1 MSKKAKQYS
10 ATEKTKIVIEAIKA
24 EMTIAQISSKYG
36 VHATQIQAWKKR
48 GIENLVSG
56 FQVKPATKDPDN
68 QDLIKQL
75 YEQIGQL
82 SVERDW
88 LKKNLHCLDL
98 ETRKSMI
105 DNNCRN
111 LAISRQ
117 CDLLLINKSTYYYK
131 AKGITTRD
139 LEIMKVIDEIY
150 TEHPY
155 FGARRMSKHL
165 VPFGI
170 VIGRKAVS
178 RYYGIMAIEA
188 IYPKMNLS
196 KRNQAHK
203 VYPYLLKGVEI
214 TKTNQVWSTDI
225 TYIRMAQGF
234 VYLVAIIDWFSR
246 YILSWK
252 VSISLESDFCIDALE
267 EALEKHGQ
275 PEVFNTDQGSQF
287 TSKNF
292 IHELVKREIKIS
304 MDGKGRALDNV
315 FIERFWRSL
324 KQEKIYLIILNTVK
338 EVKNAITDYITF
350 YNSKRMQQSLE
361 YLTPEQVYLT
371 KIIG

>member
-10 ATEKTKIVIEAIKA
+10 ATEKTKIVLEAIKA

-36 VHATQIQAWKKR
+36 VHATQIQTWKKR
-48 GIENLVSG
+48 GIENLVRG
-56 FQVKPATKDPDN
+56 FQIKPATKDPDN
-68 QDLIKQL
+68 QELIKQL

-98 ETRKSMI
+98 EIR
-105 DNNCRN
+105 RN
-111 LAISRQ
+111 MVDKDCSNLNIARQ

-131 AKGITTRD
+131 PKGLSDRD
-139 LEIMKVIDEIY
+139 LEIMNIIDEIF

-188 IYPKMNLS
+188 VYPKMNLS

-203 VYPYLLKGVEI
+203 IYPYLLKGVEI
-214 TKTNQVWSTDI
+214 IKANQVWSTDI

-252 VSISLESDFCIDALE
+252 ISISLESDFCI
-267 EALEKHGQ
+267 EALEDAIEKHSQ
-275 PEVFNTDQGSQF
+275 PEIFNTGFS
-287 TSKNF
+287 
-292 IHELVKREIKIS
+292 
-304 MDGKGRALDNV
+304 
-315 FIERFWRSL
+315 
-324 KQEKIYLIILNTVK
+324 IYVQKL
-338 EVKNAITDYITF
+338 Y
-350 YNSKRMQQSLE
+350 Q
-361 YLTPEQVYLT
+361 
-371 KIIG
+371 

>member
-1 MSKKAKQYS
+1 
-10 ATEKTKIVIEAIKA
+10 
-24 EMTIAQISSKYG
+24 MTG
-36 VHATQIQAWKKR
+36 
-48 GIENLVSG
+48 
-56 FQVKPATKDPDN
+56 
-68 QDLIKQL
+68 
-75 YEQIGQL
+75 
-82 SVERDW
+82 

-98 ETRKSMI
+98 AIR
-105 DNNCRN
+105 RN
-111 LAISRQ
+111 MVDRDCSNLTVARQ
-117 CDLLLINKSTYYYK
+117 CDLLLINKSTYYYQPK
-131 AKGITTRD
+131 SLTARE
-139 LEIMKVIDEIY
+139 LEIMSVIDEIY

-170 VIGRKAVS
+170 IIGRKAVS

-203 VYPYLLKGVEI
+203 IYPYLLKGVKI
-214 TKTNQVWSTDI
+214 IKVNQVWSTDI

-252 VSISLESDFCIDALE
+252 VSISLESDFCIEALE
-267 EALEKHGQ
+267 DAIEKHGQ
-275 PEVFNTDQGSQF
+275 PEIFNTDQGSQF

-292 IHELVKREIKIS
+292 INELTKREIKIS

-324 KQEKIYLIILNTVK
+324 KQEKIYLIILNSVK
-338 EVKNAITDYITF
+338 EAKNAITSYITF
-350 YNSKRMQQSLE
+350 YNQKRMHQSLE

-371 KIIG
+371 KTIE